1 MLLLLAPVV
10 REDSEALLG
19 PVALGGFALAWTV
32 GFLAAGLLVVT
43 PAGLGVRE
51 VALFAVLGPVVAGG
65 GAVAAVV
72 LLSRVVHTLSDAAW
86 ALAGTGLRAPQPQLP
101 GYPDD
106 HHSRP

>member
-1 MLLLLAPVV
+1 
-10 REDSEALLG
+10 
-19 PVALGGFALAWTV
+19 
-32 GFLAAGLLVVT
+32 
-43 PAGLGVRE
+43 
-51 VALFAVLGPVVAGG
+51 VVAGG